1 MKTIFTYWHLS
12 NFSFLKIM
20 VIFIYIILNYY
31 LLIKRFPNYFNS
43 KYLLKPAKLIQINL
57 NLINSI
63 RIKDLNFLSI
73 FYQ

>member
-1 MKTIFTYWHLS
+1 
-12 NFSFLKIM
+12 M
-20 VIFIYIILNYY
+20 VIFIYIILSYY